1 MKKVFLVVMLVLIL
15 IWPWSSAS
23 QLTTEKPKWCLY
35 YEFESMDH
43 YRETVPPAQT
53 VFIEFNGKRVRVHI
67 PCEQDKTPDVGA
79 LSRDGMIT
87 VVP

>member
-1 MKKVFLVVMLVLIL
+1 M
-15 IWPWSSAS
+15 
-23 QLTTEKPKWCLY
+23 E
-35 YEFESMDH
+35 H